1 MKFRSLTA
9 LLLASTMAITTLV
22 ACGDTTSTA
31 DNKES
36 SASTTSSAATEK
48 TESTSGDNAA
58 TEDKG
63 ITFPLDETM
72 NFTCFA
78 YADTS
83 DSIGGGSSRLDEN
96 YTWKYLTEER
106 ANITVDLTLAESAD
120 ITEKRNLTLSSGDY
134 PDFFF
139 KAGFGFDDVNKYGA
153 QGIFIPLEDL
163 MREYAPN
170 FCAVMDA
177 SNGWDYITAPDGHVY
192 SFPME
197 NEHYLYTRTNFWL
210 NKVWMDNLSLEEP
223 QSFEDYYNILK
234 AFKEQDANGNGDP
247 NDEIPLALATPGNY
261 SFKYLLVYEDDY
273 SYSYDYNVGFTADG
287 EIINVY
293 TDESFKELLAYSR
306 KLYEEGLVNE
316 DCFVIDDAARTAK
329 GSSADIYGSFSSIA
343 SFITAGA
350 ERGNNYIMM
359 SPWADT
365 MFKRK
370 PWAAGALTI
379 TDACENPEV
388 LVAWADYLY
397 TAEGAMVAWTGVE
410 GKSYEIV
417 DGIRQPIVYSDA
429 AEAEKYKG
437 IGING
442 GVSMPTLI
450 KPEKFVATIDTE
462 SDPNG
467 AHLEAER
474 AESWDKA
481 INPVFLKFTEE
492 ENEEISFLKADINS
506 YQDEYLAKVVTGEL
520 SLEDSWDD
528 YVKTME
534 SMGVNDLVEMYK
546 TVYDRCYK

>member
-1 MKFRSLTA
+1 MKFKSLTA
-9 LLLASTMAITTLV
+9 LLLTSTMAVTTLV
-22 ACGDTTSTA
+22 GCGDAASTT

-36 SASTTSSAATEK
+36 SASQTSSAAAVK
-48 TESTSGDNAA
+48 TDSASVDNAA

-78 YADTS
+78 YAETD
-83 DSIGGGSSRLDEN
+83 DGVRLDEN
-96 YTWKYLTEER
+96 YIWEYLTEER
-106 ANITVDLTLAESAD
+106 ANIKVNLTLAESAD
-120 ITEKRNLTLSSGDY
+120 IKEKRNLSLSSGDY

-170 FCAVMDA
+170 FCAAMDA
-177 SNGWDYITAPDGHVY
+177 TDGWDYITSPDGHVY

-210 NKVWMDNLSLEEP
+210 NKVWMDNLGLEEP
-223 QSFEDYYNILK
+223 QSFDDYYNILK

-247 NDEIPLALATPGNY
+247 NDEIPLALAIPGNY
-261 SFKYLLVYEDDY
+261 TFKYLLVYEDDY
-273 SYSYDYNVGFTADG
+273 SYSYDYNVGFTPEG

-306 KLYEEGLVNE
+306 KLYEEGLVND
-316 DCFVIDDAARTAK
+316 DCFVIDDATRTAK
-329 GSSADIYGSFSSIA
+329 GSSADVYGSFSSIA
-343 SFITAGA
+343 SVVTAGA

-365 MFKRK
+365 MLKRR
-370 PWAAGALTI
+370 PWAAGAMAI

-397 TAEGAMVAWTGVE
+397 TEEGAMVAWAGVE
-410 GKSYEIV
+410 GKTYEVV
-417 DGIRQPIVYSDA
+417 DGIRRHIDYKDP
-429 AEAEKYKG
+429 AEAEKYKATS
-437 IGING
+437 INN
-442 GVSMPTLI
+442 GVGMPTLI
-450 KPEKFVATIDTE
+450 KPEAYTKGFDYSA
-462 SDPNG
+462 DP
-467 AHLEAER
+467 AAKHLEVER
-474 AESWDKA
+474 EESWQKA
-481 INPVFLKFTEE
+481 INPVFLKFTED
-492 ENEEISFLKADINS
+492 ENEEISFLKADIDS
-506 YQDEYLAKVVTGEL
+506 YQGEYLAKVVTGEL

-528 YVKTME
+528 YVKTIE
-534 SMGVNDLVEMYK
+534 SMGVNDLVEIYK

>member
-1 MKFRSLTA
+1 MKFKSLTA
-9 LLLASTMAITTLV
+9 LLLTSTMAVTTLV
-22 ACGDTTSTA
+22 GCGDAASTT

-36 SASTTSSAATEK
+36 SASQTSSAATVK
-48 TESTSGDNAA
+48 TESASVDNTA

-78 YADTS
+78 YADTI
-83 DSIGGGSSRLDEN
+83 DIIGGGTAKLDEN
-96 YTWKYLTEER
+96 YSWKYLTEER
-106 ANITVDLTLAESAD
+106 ANIKVDLTLVESQD
-120 ITEKRNLTLSSGDY
+120 IKEKRNLALSSGDY

-153 QGIFIPLEDL
+153 QGSLIPLEDL

-170 FCAVMDA
+170 FCAAMDA
-177 SNGWDYITAPDGHVY
+177 TDGWSYITSPDGHVY

-210 NKVWMDNLSLEEP
+210 NKVWLDNLGLEEP
-223 QSFEDYYNILK
+223 QSFDDYYNILK

-247 NDEIPLALATPGNY
+247 DDEIPLALATPGDY
-261 SFKYLLVYEDDY
+261 TFKYLLVYEDDY
-273 SYSYDYNVGFTADG
+273 SYSYDYNVGFTPEG
-287 EIINVY
+287 ELVNVY

-316 DCFVIDDAARTAK
+316 DCFVIDDATRIANGSTA
-329 GSSADIYGSFSSIA
+329 DVYGSFSSIA
-343 SFITAGA
+343 SYVTVGP
-350 ERGNNYIMM
+350 ERGSNYIMM

-365 MFKRK
+365 MFRRK
-370 PWAAGALTI
+370 PWAAGALAI

-397 TAEGAMVAWTGVE
+397 TPEGAMVAWTGVE

-417 DGIRQPIVYSDA
+417 DGIRRPISYTDA
-429 AEAEKYKG
+429 SEAEKYKG

-442 GVSMPTLI
+442 GVGMPTLI
-450 KPEKFVATIDTE
+450 RPEKFVATIDTA
-462 SDPNG
+462 SDPNE
-467 AHLEAER
+467 AHLEVER

-481 INPVFLKFTEE
+481 IEPVFLKFKED
-492 ENEEISFLKADINS
+492 ENEEISFLKVDIDS

-534 SMGVNDLVEMYK
+534 SMGVNDLIEIYK
-546 TVYDRCYK
+546 TAYDRCYK